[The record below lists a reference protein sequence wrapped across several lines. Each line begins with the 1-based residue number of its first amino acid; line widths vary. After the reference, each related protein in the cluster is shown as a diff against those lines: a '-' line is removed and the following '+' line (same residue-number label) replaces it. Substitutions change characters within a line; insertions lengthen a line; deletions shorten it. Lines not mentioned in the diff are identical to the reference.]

1 VRAAVSGTPATILP
15 RMTVQLAP
23 VPFLRFRLSLMM
35 FLQYA
40 VWGIWLPVLGG
51 YLSAASDAG
60 GLGFSGAQIGMILG
74 TAGACGAVLAPFIAG
89 QVADRL
95 LNAERAL
102 GVLLI
107 LGGAVNWLLADA
119 RHYGA
124 FLGLSIAYSVLYM
137 PTLSLTNSIA
147 MANLPEATRA
157 FPRVRVWGT
166 LGWIVASSAFPLLW
180 LQENL
185 QLQVLPWFVAGTD
198 KANATALVPDA
209 LRVSGVV
216 SMVYG
221 LFALAMLPATP
232 PKGDSPHPLAFL
244 EAFALLRHRAV
255 LMLTLAAV
263 LISMIH
269 NIYFIRTASWLETV
283 GFSKANAPAAMTVGQ
298 MVEIGTL
305 AVLGWFIARLGFRN
319 VLRVGALAYFLRFAC
334 FAMATGPG
342 LAYVGIALHGFC
354 YAFFFA
360 AAFLFIDRVA
370 PVDARHSAQTAFGI
384 AILGVGPILVGVYNG
399 FLDAVSMAGPSG
411 LAAGWQSFLVGRG
424 IVVPAEG
431 LSWPALWWTEAAVG
445 LLVFVT
451 LLAGLAGTREPRAA

>member
-1 VRAAVSGTPATILP
+1 MTAPAAPAS
-15 RMTVQLAP
+15 
-23 VPFLRFRLSLMM
+23 FLRFRLSLMM

-51 YLSAASDAG
+51 YLGSAADQG
-60 GLGFSGAQIGMILG
+60 GLGFSGLQIGMILG

-95 LNAERAL
+95 MNAEKAL
-102 GVLLI
+102 GLLLV
-107 LGGAVNWLLADA
+107 LGGAANWMLAGAKD
-119 RHYGA
+119 YGS
-124 FLGLSIAYSVLYM
+124 FLAISIAYSVLYM

-147 MANLPEATRA
+147 MANLPDPTKA

-166 LGWIVASSAFPLLW
+166 IGWIVASSAFPLLW

-185 QLQVLPWFVAGTD
+185 HLQVLPWFVAGTE

-216 SMVYG
+216 SLMYG
-221 LFALAMLPATP
+221 AFAMALLPATP
-232 PKGDSPHPLAFL
+232 PNGDAPKALAFV
-244 EAFALLRHRAV
+244 EAFGLLRRRPV
-255 LMLTLAAV
+255 LVLTVAAI

-283 GFSKANAPAAMTVGQ
+283 GFTKANAPAAMTVGQ

-305 AVLGWFIARLGFRN
+305 AVLGWFISKLGFRR
-319 VLRVGALAYFLRFAC
+319 VLRIGAAAYFLRFWL
-334 FAMATGPG
+334 FASATSPGMAY
-342 LAYVGIALHGFC
+342 LGIALHGFC

-360 AAFLFIDRVA
+360 AAFLYVDRVA
-370 PVDARHSAQTAFGI
+370 PADARHSAQTAFGI
-384 AILGVGPILVGVYNG
+384 AILGVGPILGGVFNG
-399 FLDAVSMAGPSG
+399 VLDSVSMAGPTG
-411 LAAGWQSFLVGRG
+411 LAARWQSFLVERG
-424 IVVPAEG
+424 IAIPATG

-445 LLVFVT
+445 LAVFALLVV
-451 LLAGLAGTREPRAA
+451 GMAGTREPEAR